1 MQRML
6 SQLLPDINLKADV
19 VVTGICEDSRQ
30 VGAGDL
36 FLATSGLHHDGRDH
50 VEEAMAKA
58 VAALCEAPFESDHEL
73 VVVVDELTSLK
84 GHIASR
90 FYGDPSSQ
98 LLVIGITGTNGK
110 TSVSHF
116 AAQAL
121 TALSKKCGV
130 IGTLGYGFPG
140 NLQEA
145 GLTTPAAVDIQRQL
159 AKLIE
164 QAAEAVAIE
173 TSSHGLVQGRLN
185 GTKINI
191 GLFTNI
197 SRDHLDYHGTFSDYR
212 AAKQRLFEWPE
223 LQAAIVNADDEFGR
237 GIPAILRQEIQV
249 VSYSVEDSSAS
260 VFCRDINYS
269 LDGFEADLVTPWG
282 SGLLR
287 CKLLGEFNVS
297 NVLGVVSLLGLL
309 GYEFS
314 KILSAVAGLK
324 NVLGRMDA
332 LAHPGMPLVVI
343 DYAHTPD
350 ALAKAL
356 KALRVHCQAELW
368 CVFGCGGDRDKGK
381 RAEMGRVATDLA
393 DHSIVTDD
401 NPRSENSAA
410 IIQDIIAGTS
420 PGRDVIVESDRS
432 LAIHCA
438 LQKAK
443 LGDIIL
449 IAGKGHED
457 YQEISGQRLKYSDYT
472 EVEKFYRHEVPK
484 NMSSGS
490 SLS

>member
-58 VAALCEAPFESDHEL
+58 AAALCEAPFESDHEL

-173 TSSHGLVQGRLN
+173 TSSHGLVQG
-185 GTKINI
+185 
-191 GLFTNI
+191 
-197 SRDHLDYHGTFSDYR
+197 
-212 AAKQRLFEWPE
+212 
-223 LQAAIVNADDEFGR
+223 
-237 GIPAILRQEIQV
+237 
-249 VSYSVEDSSAS
+249 
-260 VFCRDINYS
+260 
-269 LDGFEADLVTPWG
+269 
-282 SGLLR
+282 
-287 CKLLGEFNVS
+287 
-297 NVLGVVSLLGLL
+297 
-309 GYEFS
+309 
-314 KILSAVAGLK
+314 
-324 NVLGRMDA
+324 
-332 LAHPGMPLVVI
+332 
-343 DYAHTPD
+343 
-350 ALAKAL
+350 
-356 KALRVHCQAELW
+356 
-368 CVFGCGGDRDKGK
+368 
-381 RAEMGRVATDLA
+381 
-393 DHSIVTDD
+393 
-401 NPRSENSAA
+401 
-410 IIQDIIAGTS
+410 
-420 PGRDVIVESDRS
+420 
-432 LAIHCA
+432 
-438 LQKAK
+438 
-443 LGDIIL
+443 
-449 IAGKGHED
+449 
-457 YQEISGQRLKYSDYT
+457 
-472 EVEKFYRHEVPK
+472 
-484 NMSSGS
+484 
-490 SLS
+490 